1 MNRDEADRYA
11 VLNTHPYG
19 DSRLA
24 GNLTAARREVGTVPA
39 SHLEA
44 LQHDAFL
51 TPIVFRWP
59 MRKSTT
65 DTTSP
70 MNG

>member
-1 MNRDEADRYA
+1 MNRDQADRYA

-44 LQHDAFL
+44 RQHDAFL